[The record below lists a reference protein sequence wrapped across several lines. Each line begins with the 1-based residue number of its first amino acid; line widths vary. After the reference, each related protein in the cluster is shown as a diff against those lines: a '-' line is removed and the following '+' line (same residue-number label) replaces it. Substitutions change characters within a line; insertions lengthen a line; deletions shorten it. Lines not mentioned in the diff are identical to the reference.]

1 MTDLRGA
8 DSLLQKAIKRV
19 DNRNPM
25 DTAQVTY
32 IYLYCIVIKLV
43 YAPHAY
49 IFGFVFCIKQ
59 EVQQCIEE
67 QRISMKEMLEDA
79 RLVTLQR
86 EGGAF
91 LARMKKEEFRFP
103 QSEDYRCQI

>member
-32 IYLYCIVIKLV
+32 IYIYTVLLLNWCMHHTL
-43 YAPHAY
+43 
-49 IFGFVFCIKQ
+49 IFWLC
-59 EVQQCIEE
+59 
-67 QRISMKEMLEDA
+67 
-79 RLVTLQR
+79 
-86 EGGAF
+86 F
-91 LARMKKEEFRFP
+91 LHETGSAAMH
-103 QSEDYRCQI
+103 